1 MNGSFLPSI
10 PICYSEREKKAQ
22 TMRHKKPSRG
32 SNSSNGIKSSLAFLI
47 PCILALSFLKD

>member
-1 MNGSFLPSI
+1 MNGSFLPSR

-47 PCILALSFLKD
+47 PCILALSFLED